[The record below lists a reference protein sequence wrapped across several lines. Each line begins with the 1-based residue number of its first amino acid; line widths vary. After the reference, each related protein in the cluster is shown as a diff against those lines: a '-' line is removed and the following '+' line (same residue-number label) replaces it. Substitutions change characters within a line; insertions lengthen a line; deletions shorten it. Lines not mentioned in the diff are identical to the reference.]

1 MIDTEFAV
9 PTLFKLLPLIF
20 TVLFTILAIVFSEFL
35 PEFIINFKFSRLGYN
50 IFGYFNQRFLIEMF
64 YNKYITN
71 LILKL
76 GEQSTKILD
85 KGSIELIGPYG
96 AQRVLTKLSKNIE
109 KITEDTNIPNY
120 ALFLT
125 TGLIFFIST
134 LLLTNLINYIN
145 ILIILIVIL
154 LLVFTSL
161 LVKYDT
167 SELKLLVSNSNN
179 VLNAGIKIN

>member
-20 TVLFTILAIVFSEFL
+20 TVLFSILAIVFSEFL
-35 PEFIINFKFSRLGYN
+35 PEVIINFKFSRLGYN

-96 AQRVLTKLSKNIE
+96 AQRGLTKLSKEIE
-109 KITEDTNIPNY
+109 EITEDTNIPNY
-120 ALFLT
+120 ALIIATGLSFFIFIIFSPSEAIFIDIDSFVILILTILLSLT
-125 TGLIFFIST
+125 TISKT
-134 LLLTNLINYIN
+134 
-145 ILIILIVIL
+145 
-154 LLVFTSL
+154 
-161 LVKYDT
+161 
-167 SELKLLVSNSNN
+167 KLD
-179 VLNAGIKIN
+179 

>member
-20 TVLFTILAIVFSEFL
+20 TVSFSILAIVFSEFL
-35 PEFIINFKFSRLGYN
+35 PEFIINFKFSRFGYN
-50 IFGYFNQRFLIEMF
+50 IFGFFNQRFLIEMF
-64 YNKYITN
+64 YNKYVTN

-96 AQRVLTKLSKNIE
+96 AQRGLTKLSKEIE

-120 ALFLT
+120 ALIIAVGLLFLLSINVLT
-125 TGLIFFIST
+125 YSGLNSNDCLEIFM
-134 LLLTNLINYIN
+134 
-145 ILIILIVIL
+145 LIIF
-154 LLVFTSL
+154 LVFTTISDA
-161 LVKYDT
+161 KHD
-167 SELKLLVSNSNN
+167 SSSNT
-179 VLNAGIKIN
+179 L